1 MSAKSSILIRPAGKL
16 PMVTSKKTIGFL
28 GLGGLRC
35 HSKAILALPLSSTN
49 LQSLTTTIYM
59 KKKKMFFAVDTRN
72 WSGNKLVLL
81 WTKKNKNFFAVDTRK
96 GLGKKIFDREW
107 QQKHVSVE
115 AACLCICVTVPGTR
129 V

>member
-59 KKKKMFFAVDTRN
+59 KKKKKKMFFAVDTRK

-81 WTKKNKNFFAVDTRK
+81 CTKKNKNFFAVDTRK
-96 GLGKKIFDREW
+96 GLGKKIFDRE
-107 QQKHVSVE
+107 
-115 AACLCICVTVPGTR
+115 
-129 V
+129 

>member
-59 KKKKMFFAVDTRN
+59 KKKK
-72 WSGNKLVLL
+72 
-81 WTKKNKNFFAVDTRK
+81 KK
-96 GLGKKIFDREW
+96 KK
-107 QQKHVSVE
+107 SVE
-115 AACLCICVTVPGTR
+115 AACFCIRVTVPGTR

>member
-1 MSAKSSILIRPAGKL
+1 
-16 PMVTSKKTIGFL
+16 MVTSKKTIGFL

-59 KKKKMFFAVDTRN
+59 KKKKKKKMFFAVDTRK

-81 WTKKNKNFFAVDTRK
+81 CTKKNKNFFAVDTRK
-96 GLGKKIFDREW
+96 GLGKKIFDRE
-107 QQKHVSVE
+107 
-115 AACLCICVTVPGTR
+115 
-129 V
+129 